1 MQVST
6 AVSGTAGAGA
16 ATAAG
21 ADRFYRGNTKTGPW
35 AGINVVH
42 SDPAAGCEKTLFHQK
57 LEGIVLENLV
67 AVFWLIQSQS
77 QGGTSSATLHKC
89 NTQGGID
96 IIRLHVFFQFRNSHS
111 CYI

>member
-6 AVSGTAGAGA
+6 ATSGTAGAGT

-21 ADRFYRGNTKTGPW
+21 ADRFDGGNTKTGPR
-35 AGINVVH
+35 AGINVVYGD
-42 SDPAAGCEKTLFHQK
+42 SAAGGEKALLYQK
-57 LEGIVLENLV
+57 LEGIILENLI

-89 NTQGGID
+89 HTQGGID